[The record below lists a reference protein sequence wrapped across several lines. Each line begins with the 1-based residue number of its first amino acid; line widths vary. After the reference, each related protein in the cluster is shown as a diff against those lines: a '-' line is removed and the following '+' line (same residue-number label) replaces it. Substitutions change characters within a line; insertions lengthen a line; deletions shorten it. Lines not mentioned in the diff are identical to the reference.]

1 MLQLF
6 NTFSSKKEEFKSFE
20 KNLVKIFICGPTL
33 YDYTH
38 LGHARIFLTYDLL
51 CRLLHDN
58 GYATDVL
65 VNMTD
70 INQNVFNKAKE
81 KSDDYSTIARFYSS
95 QFITDLALL
104 NINSI
109 TRLAHVSDYVSSME
123 KEISKLVEQNIAY
136 SANGNIYLD
145 VSKVKDYGIMSKQS
159 KEQLNLHRLDIGP
172 HKKNQEDI
180 MLWNCSED
188 LDSLGIVNLAKA
200 FRGGTCKIQQW
211 PLKTLDETMT
221 YMEVQ
226 ESFCIPIT
234 KHILHNT
241 NCLQVVTTL

>member
-1 MLQLF
+1 MQKTVWTMFLF
-6 NTFSSKKEEFKSFE
+6 FFQAEDG
-20 KNLVKIFICGPTL
+20 IR
-33 YDYTH
+33 D
-38 LGHARIFLTYDLL
+38 LTVTGVQTCALP
-51 CRLLHDN
+51 
-58 GYATDVL
+58 
-65 VNMTD
+65 
-70 INQNVFNKAKE
+70 I
-81 KSDDYSTIARFYSS
+81 STIARFYSS

-172 HKKNQEDI
+172 HKKNQEDV

-188 LDSLGIVNLAKA
+188 FGFFWPSKFGKGIPWWHMQD
-200 FRGGTCKIQQW
+200 T
-211 PLKTLDETMT
+211 
-221 YMEVQ
+221 
-226 ESFCIPIT
+226 
-234 KHILHNT
+234 
-241 NCLQVVTTL
+241 